1 MNSRSAALLLHSREE
16 PLRSLKP
23 ALEKLSIS
31 SVRARS
37 CGEALKILKQANP
50 PHIIFTD
57 LTASD
62 STWAEALGLPARSPV
77 PVNLIVVSEVPD
89 LSLCKLALECGA
101 FDFMMSPAPE
111 DELRSIVQRAVED
124 VVSRRGKGARIAK
137 TASASLAGREI
148 IKSVPE
154 IGRDRLSG

>member
-62 STWAEALGLPARSPV
+62 STWAEALGLSARSPV

-89 LSLCKLALECGA
+89 LSLCKLAIECGA
-101 FDFMMSPAPE
+101 FREVLKRARKLKLVLLISLLE
-111 DELRSIVQRAVED
+111 VVQEQAAKQSGQDSNRQKEA
-124 VVSRRGKGARIAK
+124 GA
-137 TASASLAGREI
+137 ASDPSG
-148 IKSVPE
+148 SVK
-154 IGRDRLSG
+154 